1 MEVQRRMAVVAK
13 GMGLGTAI
21 ALLAS
26 CTQSLISSSSV
37 SASNSAVVSA
47 SVPVAEAPTVNPPT
61 PSASPSA
68 PVVEKEVPYVATPN
82 EVVAEML
89 KVARVTGRDQ
99 LYDLGSGDGRIVLT
113 AAQKYGTRGVG
124 IELDPKLIQESNASA
139 QKAGLG
145 DRVQFLQ
152 QDLFQTNLRDATVVT
167 LYLLPAVNLKLQP
180 KLLNELKP
188 GSRVVSHAFDMGE
201 WKPDKTL
208 TVRVPKTGRIHAI
221 YYWVVPERVAGNW
234 QGTLAT
240 PIGPQPVNLLLRQ
253 QFQQV
258 SGAATAGSE
267 TLAINNAKLTGKQ
280 ISFKTSKKVKGQPLT
295 IQFTGEVNGNTL
307 KGIATLQGAG
317 FLAGKY
323 NLVAQRR

>member
-1 MEVQRRMAVVAK
+1 MEIQRRMAVAVK
-13 GMGLGTAI
+13 GIGLGIAI

-26 CTQSLISSSSV
+26 CTQSFVSNSPV
-37 SASNSAVVSA
+37 SASSPAVLFA
-47 SVPVAEAPTVNPPT
+47 SVPVAEAPAVT
-61 PSASPSA
+61 PAPSVSPGA
-68 PVVEKEVPYVATPN
+68 PVVEKEVPYVVTPN

-89 KVARVTGRDQ
+89 KVARVTDRDQ

-124 IELDPKLIQESNASA
+124 VELDPKLIQESNASA

-145 DRVQFLQ
+145 DRVKFLQ

-188 GSRVVSHAFDMGE
+188 GSRVVSHAFDLGD

-208 TVRVPKTGRIHAI
+208 TVKVPKTGRIHAV
-221 YYWVVPERVAGNW
+221 YYWVVPAQVAGNW

-240 PIGPQPVNLLLRQ
+240 PLGRQPVNLLLRQ

-258 SGAATAGSE
+258 TGAATAGNA
-267 TLAINNAKLTGKQ
+267 TLAIRNAKLTGNQ
-280 ISFKTSKKVKGQPLT
+280 ISFTTNKKVQGQAAT
-295 IQFTGEVNGNTL
+295 IQFAGRVEGNTL
-307 KGIATLQGAG
+307 KGIATVQGAG
-317 FLAGKY
+317 LLTGKY